1 MKKVLLVL
9 CLVPFIAAAPPVT
22 KVSLSQIQVTA
33 AASQPG
39 AILMVM
45 TTGIL
50 QQVQLGT
57 GFVLTTGSDGQ
68 PVLSAPGGGG
78 QQPNFIVAEAP
89 SIQNLT
95 GTLTHAPI
103 QSSEAVYINGLR
115 QNRALGDYSISGA
128 TITLVSW
135 NPGDTI
141 LVDYRW

>member
-1 MKKVLLVL
+1 MQPLAAVQAVLQASELPFRPATEVQGVRASRAHLWRREPDTVRSIDGVYPMKKVLLVL

-68 PVLSAPGGGG
+68 PVLSAP
-78 QQPNFIVAEAP
+78 
-89 SIQNLT
+89 
-95 GTLTHAPI
+95 
-103 QSSEAVYINGLR
+103 
-115 QNRALGDYSISGA
+115 
-128 TITLVSW
+128 
-135 NPGDTI
+135 
-141 LVDYRW
+141 